1 MTNECR
7 ARPATPAPGLFSFS
21 AFTQDDMS
29 PKTSPIPT
37 LFTNTLTVFSID
49 TQCRITGLN
58 KNAEQLTGYS
68 LSELFGQ
75 SLDKI
80 LRLEGQISSLADLF
94 TLKTWED
101 TQTRQSL
108 LIPREAGGPPIEVL
122 AAVTPLWGSDRSITG
137 ALVTLDGNNT
147 TLYHQL
153 LLDSV
158 AEGVLTVNRDLE
170 IISFNR
176 SAEAIT
182 GWKAEEVLGKNCQD
196 VFPEE
201 LCENGCLIKSTVEQE
216 KTFARQTV
224 FMTNKDGRPFP
235 LSLTSSPLYDLN
247 GRVIGGVQ
255 TFHDC
260 SDSLNNALILASV
273 ADGVFTIDRNRIITS
288 FNRAAETITGWKQE
302 EVVGKP
308 CSEIFHSSTCGSD
321 CMLIKAINSN
331 SMYIDRSIFIKNK
344 AGDSIPV
351 TISSSPLFDDF
362 GNIIGGIETFRDNT
376 SSIRE
381 SLILDSIADGVFT
394 VDRNWRITSFNRAAE
409 DITGWSHED
418 AMGKSCS
425 EIFHSSICGKNCAIA
440 ESLYKGA
447 PVANRSI
454 TIRNTRG
461 EKIPIS
467 ISASPLTDH
476 EGNIIGGVETFRDLT
491 AITSL
496 RQQLSQKYTFDA
508 IISKS
513 ASMQR
518 LFSILPDI
526 ARSPSTVLILGESG
540 TGKELVA
547 RALYNSSERKDKP
560 FVVVNCA
567 ALPETLLESELFGYK
582 AGAFTDARKDK
593 LGRFAAAEGGTL
605 FLDEIGDLP
614 GSVQVKLLRVLQEKV
629 YEPLGSNTPL
639 KADVRIITATNRDLQ
654 ALVQE
659 GNFRDDLFYRLNVV
673 KINLP
678 PLRERK
684 EDIPLLVDHFI
695 KKYAAQQGKDIVGIA
710 SSALS
715 LLMRYDFPG
724 NIRELENIVEYS
736 FILCEGGYI
745 HPQHLPEP
753 FAAGSEEMPSPP
765 GHDSGPQ
772 TLEEMEMQA
781 ITLSLERNHWRKMAT
796 CRELGI
802 SKDTLRRKIER
813 YGITDSRETS
823 SPHTEG

>member
-1 MTNECR
+1 MTQQR
-7 ARPATPAPGLFSFS
+7 S
-21 AFTQDDMS
+21 Q
-29 PKTSPIPT
+29 IPPM
-37 LFTNTLTVFSID
+37 LQNNLTVLHID
-49 TQCRITGLN
+49 TQCRIMGLN
-58 KNAEQLTGYS
+58 KNAETLTGYS
-68 LSELFGQ
+68 LADLFGQ
-75 SLDKI
+75 SLDHI
-80 LRLEGQISSLADLF
+80 LLFKEASINLAELF
-94 TLKTWED
+94 AQTGWQD
-101 TQTRQSL
+101 TQTRSSL
-108 LIPREAGGPPIEVL
+108 LLQRNKTNVPVEVL
-122 AAVTPLWGSDRSITG
+122 ATITPLWGQDRAISG
-137 ALVTLDGNNT
+137 ALVTLDSSNT
-147 TLYHQL
+147 LLYHQL
-153 LLDSV
+153 LLDSLS
-158 AEGVLTVNRDLE
+158 EGVLTVNRNLE
-170 IISFNR
+170 IVSFNR
-176 SAEAIT
+176 AAETIT
-182 GWKAEEVLGKNCQD
+182 GWSTDDVLGKKCQD

-201 LCENGCLIKSTVEQE
+201 LCENGCLIKSTIEQE
-216 KTFARQTV
+216 KSFARQTV
-224 FMTNKDGRPFP
+224 FMTHRDGRFFP
-235 LSLTSSPLYDLN
+235 LSLTSTPLYDLN
-247 GRVIGGVQ
+247 GKVIGGVQ

-288 FNRAAETITGWKQE
+288 FNRAAESITGWKQE
-302 EVVGKP
+302 EVIGQP
-308 CSEIFHSSTCGSD
+308 CSTIFHSSVCGED
-321 CMLIKAINSN
+321 CLLMKAIDHN

-351 TISSSPLFDDF
+351 TISSAPLFDDF

-409 DITGWSHED
+409 EITGWARED

-425 EIFHSSICGKNCAIA
+425 DIFHSSICGKSCAIA
-440 ESLYKGA
+440 ESLYKGT

-454 TIRNTRG
+454 TIRNSSG
-461 EKIPIS
+461 DKVPIS
-467 ISASPLTDH
+467 ISAAPLTDH
-476 EGNIIGGVETFRDLT
+476 EGTIIGGVETFRDLT
-491 AITSL
+491 AITTL

-547 RALYNSSERKDKP
+547 RALFNASERKDKP

-605 FLDEIGDLP
+605 FLDEIGDIP

-654 ALVQE
+654 GLVKE
-659 GNFRDDLFYRLNVV
+659 GSFRDDLFYRLNVV
-673 KINLP
+673 KISLP

-684 EDIPLLVDHFI
+684 EDIPLLIEHFI

-710 SSALS
+710 NGALA

-724 NIRELENIVEYS
+724 NIRELENIIEYS
-736 FILCEGGYI
+736 FILCDGGYI
-745 HPQHLPEP
+745 QAQHLPEP
-753 FAAGSEEMPSPP
+753 FAAGYEDVPATASRET
-765 GHDSGPQ
+765 GPQ
-772 TLEEMEMQA
+772 SLEDIEKQA
-781 ITLSLERNHWRKMAT
+781 IMLSLEKNHWRKMTT

-813 YGITDSRETS
+813 YALVNPMGTASEED
-823 SPHTEG
+823 

>member
-1 MTNECR
+1 MFRDSLTIFFID
-7 ARPATPAPGLFSFS
+7 PG
-21 AFTQDDMS
+21 
-29 PKTSPIPT
+29 
-37 LFTNTLTVFSID
+37 
-49 TQCRITGLN
+49 CRIMGLN
-58 KNAEQLTGYS
+58 KNAEMLTGYKMDDLFGKS
-68 LSELFGQ
+68 LDEILLFQEKSINLAELF
-75 SLDKI
+75 SRKN
-80 LRLEGQISSLADLF
+80 
-94 TLKTWED
+94 WED

-108 LIPREAGGPPIEVL
+108 LMPRQSGSSPIDVL
-122 AAVTPLWGSDRSITG
+122 TSVTPLWGQDHEITG
-137 ALVTLDGNNT
+137 ALVTLDSNNA

-158 AEGVLTVNRDLE
+158 SEGVLTVNRNLE
-170 IISFNR
+170 VISFNR
-176 SAEAIT
+176 SAEQIT
-182 GWKAEEVLGKNCQD
+182 GWKTEEVLGKKCQD
-196 VFPEE
+196 IFPDE
-201 LCENGCLIKSTVEQE
+201 LCENGCLIRTTVEEE
-216 KTFARQTV
+216 KSFARQTV
-224 FMTNKDGRPFP
+224 FMTNRNGRLFP

-260 SDSLNNALILASV
+260 SDSLNNALILSSV

-288 FNRAAETITGWKQE
+288 FNRAAESITGWKQE
-302 EVVGKP
+302 EVIGKP
-308 CSEIFHSSTCGSD
+308 CHEIFHSSICGSE
-321 CMLIKAINSN
+321 CMLIKAIDSN

-344 AGDSIPV
+344 SGESIPV

-394 VDRNWRITSFNRAAE
+394 VDRNWHITSFNRAAE
-409 DITGWSHED
+409 EITGWARED

-425 EIFHSSICGKNCAIA
+425 DIFHSSICGKNCAIA

-454 TIRNTRG
+454 TIRNSQG
-461 EKIPIS
+461 AKVPIS
-467 ISASPLTDH
+467 ISAAPLTDH

-491 AITSL
+491 TITTL

-518 LFSILPDI
+518 LFSIMPDI

-547 RALYNSSERKDKP
+547 RALYNASERKDKP

-605 FLDEIGDLP
+605 FLDEIGDIP

-629 YEPLGSNTPL
+629 YEPLGSNTPV
-639 KADVRIITATNRDLQ
+639 KADVRIITATNRNLQ
-654 ALVQE
+654 TLVQE
-659 GNFRDDLFYRLNVV
+659 GIFRDDLFYRLNVV
-673 KINLP
+673 KISLP

-684 EDIPLLVDHFI
+684 EDIPLLIEHFI
-695 KKYAAQQGKDIVGIA
+695 KKYSAQQGKDIVGI
-710 SSALS
+710 SSGALS

-745 HPQHLPEP
+745 QPQHLPEP
-753 FAAGSEEMPSPP
+753 FVTGLEDMPIS
-765 GHDSGPQ
+765 SSTANGPQ
-772 TLEEMEMQA
+772 SLEDIEKQA
-781 ITLSLERNHWRKMAT
+781 ILLSLERNRWRKMVT

-813 YGITDSRETS
+813 YQIINPLSG
-823 SPHTEG
+823 TEEAND

>member
-1 MTNECR
+1 MLR
-7 ARPATPAPGLFSFS
+7 
-21 AFTQDDMS
+21 
-29 PKTSPIPT
+29 
-37 LFTNTLTVFSID
+37 NTLTVFVID
-49 TQCRITGLN
+49 THCRIIGLN
-58 KNAEQLTGYS
+58 KNAEELTGRS
-68 LSELFGQ
+68 LGELCGKSLDEILLFKEKNINLAELFT
-75 SLDKI
+75 
-80 LRLEGQISSLADLF
+80 QIGWD
-94 TLKTWED
+94 E
-101 TQTRQSL
+101 TQTRQL
-108 LIPREAGGPPIEVL
+108 LLLPRTKDSQPIEAL
-122 AAVTPLWGSDRSITG
+122 ATITPLWGQDRSLTG
-137 ALVTLDGNNT
+137 ALVTLDSNNA
-147 TLYHQL
+147 TLYHKL

-158 AEGVLTVNRDLE
+158 SEGVLTVNRDLE
-170 IISFNR
+170 VISFNR
-176 SAEAIT
+176 AAERIT
-182 GWKAEEVLGKNCQD
+182 GWKIEEVLGKKCQD
-196 VFPEE
+196 VFPDE
-201 LCENGCLIKSTVEQE
+201 LCENGCLIRSTVEQE
-216 KTFARQTV
+216 KSFARQTV
-224 FMTNKDGRPFP
+224 FMTNRDGRLFP

-247 GRVIGGVQ
+247 GKVIGGVQ

-260 SDSLNNALILASV
+260 SDSLNNSLILASV

-288 FNRAAETITGWKQE
+288 FNRAAESITGWKQE
-302 EVVGKP
+302 EVIGKP
-308 CSEIFHSSTCGSD
+308 CREIFHSSICGND
-321 CMLIKAINSN
+321 CMLVKAIDSN

-409 DITGWSHED
+409 EITGWPRED

-425 EIFHSSICGKNCAIA
+425 DIFHSSICGKNCAIA

-454 TIRNTRG
+454 VIRNSQG
-461 EKIPIS
+461 IKVPIS
-467 ISASPLTDH
+467 ISAAPLTDH

-513 ASMQR
+513 TPMQR
-518 LFSILPDI
+518 LFSIMPDI

-547 RALYNSSERKDKP
+547 RALFNASERKEKP

-605 FLDEIGDLP
+605 FLDEIGDIP

-629 YEPLGSNTPL
+629 YEPLGSNTPV
-639 KADVRIITATNRDLQ
+639 KADVRIITATNRNLQ
-654 ALVQE
+654 ALVKE
-659 GNFRDDLFYRLNVV
+659 GSFRDDLFYRLNVV
-673 KINLP
+673 KISLP
-678 PLRERK
+678 PLRQRK
-684 EDIPLLVDHFI
+684 EDIPLLIEHFI
-695 KKYAAQQGKDIVGIA
+695 KKYAAQQGKDIVGI
-710 SSALS
+710 SSGALS

-745 HPQHLPEP
+745 QPQHLPEP
-753 FAAGSEEMPSPP
+753 FVTGLEEHSP
-765 GHDSGPQ
+765 GGETSTGPQ
-772 TLEEMEMQA
+772 SLEDIEKQA
-781 ITLSLERNHWRKMAT
+781 ITLSLERNRWRKMAT

-813 YGITDSRETS
+813 YGIINSLATDQEDGTD
-823 SPHTEG
+823 

>member
-1 MTNECR
+1 MTQFR
-7 ARPATPAPGLFSFS
+7 S
-21 AFTQDDMS
+21 Q
-29 PKTSPIPT
+29 IPPM
-37 LFTNTLTVFSID
+37 LQNSLAVLLID
-49 TQCRITGLN
+49 TQCRIMGLN
-58 KNAEQLTGYS
+58 KNAEALTGS
-68 LSELFGQ
+68 TLADLFGQ
-75 SLDKI
+75 SLDRI
-80 LRLEGQISSLADLF
+80 LLFKEATINLAELF
-94 TLKTWED
+94 VQTGWQDTL
-101 TQTRQSL
+101 TRQSL
-108 LIPREAGGPPIEVL
+108 LQRRSDNNAPIEVL
-122 AAVTPLWGSDRSITG
+122 AAVTPLWGTDRAISG
-137 ALVTLDGNNT
+137 ALVTLDSNNA

-153 LLDSV
+153 LLDSLS
-158 AEGVLTVNRDLE
+158 EGVLTVNRELE

-176 SAEAIT
+176 AAETIT
-182 GWKAEEVLGKNCQD
+182 GWKTEDVLGKKCQD

-201 LCENGCLIKSTVEQE
+201 LCENGCLIKSTIEQE
-216 KTFARQTV
+216 KSFAQHTV
-224 FMTNKDGRPFP
+224 FMTHRDGRFFP
-235 LSLTSSPLYDLN
+235 LALTSTPLYDLN

-288 FNRAAETITGWKQE
+288 FNRAAESITGWKQE
-302 EVVGKP
+302 EVIGQP
-308 CSEIFHSSTCGSD
+308 CSAVFHSSVCGEE
-321 CMLIKAINSN
+321 CLLMKAIDHN
-331 SMYIDRSIFIKNK
+331 SMYIDRSIFIKSK

-351 TISSSPLFDDF
+351 TISSAPLFDDF

-381 SLILDSIADGVFT
+381 NLILDSIADGVFT

-409 DITGWSHED
+409 EITGWPRED

-425 EIFHSSICGKNCAIA
+425 DIFHSSICGKNCAIA

-454 TIRNTRG
+454 TIRNSSG
-461 EKIPIS
+461 AKIPIS
-467 ISASPLTDH
+467 ISAAPLTDH

-491 AITSL
+491 AITTL

-513 ASMQR
+513 TSMQR

-547 RALYNSSERKDKP
+547 RALFNASERKDKP

-605 FLDEIGDLP
+605 FLDEIGDIP

-629 YEPLGSNTPL
+629 YEPLGSNAPV

-654 ALVQE
+654 ALVKE

-673 KINLP
+673 KISLP

-684 EDIPLLVDHFI
+684 EDIPLLIEHFI

-710 SSALS
+710 NGALT

-724 NIRELENIVEYS
+724 NIRELENIIEYS
-736 FILCEGGYI
+736 FILCDGGYI
-745 HPQHLPEP
+745 QPQHLPEP
-753 FAAGSEEMPSPP
+753 FATGNEELPTTPACEN
-765 GHDSGPQ
+765 GPQ
-772 TLEEMEMQA
+772 SLEDIEKQA
-781 ITLSLERNHWRKMAT
+781 IILSLEKNHWRKMTT

-813 YGITDSRETS
+813 YGLVNPLGGAGE
-823 SPHTEG
+823 EEE